1 MAVVTRPG
9 RDSNGKRPY
18 QRHGLTHAMQ
28 AVRRLSA
35 DAIDGRTRVARAAQA
50 FRESLLFDL
59 GGEKA
64 LSTQELTIVDLA
76 VNDVILLG
84 LIDGFVYGNADL
96 ENPLQNVLSKKHRR
110 LYPIVEQRQGI
121 ATALTAKLAKLGIER
136 RVQPV
141 DLGGYVAEK
150 YGTSEAVS
158 VTERALSGGG
168 AGGNG
173 GLQP

>member
-1 MAVVTRPG
+1 MTRQKHAP
-9 RDSNGKRPY
+9 NGKGPY
-18 QRHGLTHAMQ
+18 QRHGLTHAMH

-35 DAIDGRTRVARAAQA
+35 DAIDGRSRVAKAAQA

-110 LYPIVEQRQGI
+110 LYPIIEQRSGI
-121 ATALTAKLAKLGIER
+121 ANALTAKLAKLGIER

-141 DLGGYVAEK
+141 DLDEYTAEK
-150 YGTSEAVS
+150 YGQKA
-158 VTERALSGGG
+158 G
-168 AGGNG
+168 AAS
-173 GLQP
+173 